1 MTREELRNALLKKSN
16 MFATNYVVVA
26 NTYMNISY
34 DLLTHKLNLLNAKVN
49 KKLFKYFRKYPDKR
63 IQFAYNHQRVNNNT
77 HSHMILKVPDEYYQP
92 HTELLKIR
100 DLMWFSW
107 LQLDYRKYPKNR
119 LWFEKVDDEPT
130 SRFFNVRYAVRETK
144 KDTAQNTEFRFGIL

>member
-1 MTREELRNALLKKSN
+1 

-130 SRFFNVRYAVRETK
+130 SRFFNVRYTVRETK

>member
-49 KKLFKYFRKYPDKR
+49 KKLFKYFRKYQDKR
-63 IQFAYNHQRVNNNT
+63 IQFAYTNQRVNNNT

>member
-16 MFATNYVVVA
+16 KFATNYVVVA

-49 KKLFKYFRKYPDKR
+49 KKLFRYFRKYPDKR

-130 SRFFNVRYAVRETK
+130 SRFFNVRYAVRELR
-144 KDTAQNTEFRFGIL
+144 KDTAQNTEFKFGIL

>member
-1 MTREELRNALLKKSN
+1 
-16 MFATNYVVVA
+16 
-26 NTYMNISY
+26 
-34 DLLTHKLNLLNAKVN
+34 
-49 KKLFKYFRKYPDKR
+49 
-63 IQFAYNHQRVNNNT
+63 
-77 HSHMILKVPDEYYQP
+77 
-92 HTELLKIR
+92 
-100 DLMWFSW
+100 MWFSW

>member
-107 LQLDYRKYPKNR
+107 WQLDDRHNRKFR
-119 LWFEKVDDEPT
+119 LWFQKVDDEPT

-144 KDTAQNTEFRFGIL
+144 KDTAQRSR

>member
-119 LWFEKVDDEPT
+119 LC
-130 SRFFNVRYAVRETK
+130 FF
-144 KDTAQNTEFRFGIL
+144 

>member
-34 DLLTHKLNLLNAKVN
+34 DLLTHKLNLLNAIVN

-130 SRFFNVRYAVRETK
+130 SRFFNVRYAVRELR